1 MTATAVGLLFV
12 PIVAYIIDFIL
23 QYRGLQE
30 GAERIAIL
38 NIRVALFLPFYAFFM
53 MIGCAA
59 PRALPALNIPLN
71 LVESYSFYCFFV
83 LLVSNLGGSNAFV
96 NAMNSTNK
104 TIFCCNPCCPK
115 DNLGMYNGARS
126 GLWHLI
132 ITRNVIT
139 VIAAICDYSG
149 SRAGKA
155 LYAVLSVVC
164 VILLFNSL
172 MRIFLIYELIYEHCQ
187 NVFNVWK
194 VLLLKFSIGL
204 IVFEGLICQF
214 MIAFNKEPY
223 DDDSDWNAEE
233 KTSRAYC
240 SLVLVE
246 YAVLTLPYILLWAA
260 KVNAPA
266 STQTDKSVTTAPLTF
281 CGFLGRVWAI
291 WDIFGLLPVN
301 SDLDKPL
308 AEANAI
314 PPQTQTA

>member
-1 MTATAVGLLFV
+1 MVDKMTATAVGLLFV

-155 LYAVLSVVC
+155 LYAVLSVV
-164 VILLFNSL
+164 
-172 MRIFLIYELIYEHCQ
+172 
-187 NVFNVWK
+187 
-194 VLLLKFSIGL
+194 LLLKFSIGL